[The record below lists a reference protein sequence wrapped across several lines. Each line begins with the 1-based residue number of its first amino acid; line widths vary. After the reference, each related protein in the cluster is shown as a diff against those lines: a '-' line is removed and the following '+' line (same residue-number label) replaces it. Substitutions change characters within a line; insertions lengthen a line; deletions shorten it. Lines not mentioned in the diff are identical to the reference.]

1 MAPPRR
7 PPLTHFLS
15 IPLHTP
21 AALPTLQTTLTT
33 LTTLLSPHLPP
44 AAIRP
49 AVTLHLTLGVMSLPT
64 PEQLQSATSFLS
76 SLDLPAIL
84 RSMTPT
90 PAPPPV
96 AQAPIEEGQPPP
108 PPLKITLRN
117 LTCLGPPQRA
127 TVLYT
132 APHDASGRLPRF
144 AEHIRSLFSAAGLLV
159 PETRPL
165 LLHATVVN
173 TVYIRGRGRGRGR
186 GERVTFDAA
195 EALEWGRG
203 RVFAEDVEV
212 AGVCICRM
220 GEARVG
226 GVSQGYLEV
235 ARGVLGGAG

>member
-1 MAPPRR
+1 MATPPRR

-21 AALPTLQTTLTT
+21 AALPALQTALSD
-33 LTTLLSPHLPP
+33 LTTLLAPRLPA

-64 PEQLQSATSFLS
+64 PEQVQSAVSFLA
-76 SLDLPAIL
+76 SLDLPGIL
-84 RSMTPT
+84 RSVT
-90 PAPPPV
+90 PAPAAQTPPQPV
-96 AQAPIEEGQPPP
+96 EGQTPPPP
-108 PPLKITLRN
+108 PPLKITLHN
-117 LTCLGPPQRA
+117 LTSLGAPYRA

-132 APHDASGRLPRF
+132 APHDATGRLPRF
-144 AEHIRSLFSAAGLLV
+144 AEHIRSLFAAAGFLL

-173 TVYIRGRGRGRGR
+173 TVYISGRGRGRG
-186 GERVTFDAA
+186 RVTFDAA

-203 RVFAEDVEV
+203 RVFAEEVEV
-212 AGVCICRM
+212 AGVCVCRM
-220 GEARVG
+220 GEVMVE

-235 ARGVLGGAG
+235 GRGVLGDV